1 MAFTNTKESGLESL
15 IVKWLVE
22 QNGYEQGTNADYN
35 RDYAIDETRLFR
47 FLQDTQPD
55 ALDKLGVFKTDMKK
69 KQFLNRLQGEIAK
82 RGVIDV
88 LRNGVKV
95 YPANLIMFYLT
106 PTENNAKAK
115 EMYEKN
121 IFSVTRQLMYSND
134 STRLA
139 LDMCVFIN
147 GLPVI
152 TFELKNQL
160 TKQNVDD
167 AVQQYKDDRDPREL
181 LFQFKRCMVH
191 FAVDDARVKFCTKL
205 DGKNSWFL
213 PFDKGYNDGAGN
225 PPNPDGLM
233 TDYLWKKILTKDKLS
248 RIIENYAQVVV
259 EEDPETKKKSVK
271 QIFPRYHQLDCV
283 EKLLADVKTNG
294 VGKRYLIQH
303 SAGSGKSNSIAW
315 LAHQLIGL
323 EKDGHPMIGSV
334 LVVTDR
340 CILDKQIRDNI
351 KQFMQ
356 VANTVAWAEHSG
368 DLRKAIQ
375 AGKRIIIT
383 TVEKFPYVVP
393 DIGVAHKTNHFAV
406 IIDEAHSGQNGRNS
420 AQMNLALSG
429 LVSEDEMD
437 NEDKINAMMEGRKL
451 LPNASYFAF
460 TATPKNKTLETFGTL
475 VVDENGNPVL
485 NEDGEAQHR
494 PFHSYTMKQAI
505 QEGFILDVLKYYT
518 PISSYYKLMKTV
530 QDDPMFDKKRAQ
542 KKLRAFVESDSY
554 TISQKAEMMVEHF
567 HEQIISKGKIG
578 GQARAMVVTSSIED
592 LFQKGNITI
601 MFCTSTLL
609 EGVNLPADNLFITD
623 NKIFRR
629 KMNPVDFRNLI
640 GRVGRISYNLYG
652 NVFFVSDEKSV
663 SSESYIEMLQE
674 QIPEQELS
682 IESNPQALKRVEKKY
697 IAEILKSGS
706 SEIPKRREDQ
716 SEESYVMMR
725 KFGLILLR
733 DIMEERDS
741 LVHREF
747 SDFLTVED
755 EQQIR
760 EKFNSS
766 PTLPDDD
773 INTSVDQT
781 KRLIIA
787 IKNGLEYPSSKNG
800 FKYDDIIDFFNKLSK
815 IFDWPIYE
823 KSTLGNESK
832 RKWYAVI
839 LSQWMEGSGL
849 SYIMQRAIDY
859 HKQHPENFWVSAY
872 QPPTIYND
880 NSKEHRNV
888 VFADT
893 LEAIENIVLFSISNY
908 FLRFSNE
915 YKKIHGVDEFDN
927 NWYEYVEF
935 GTTNPL
941 TILLQRNGFS
951 RESATFIKKHKNE
964 YVVHDGSTDELRLR
978 LSLLNCGN
986 TSVMI
991 EAASIRFN
999 APKLFLEEDA

>member
-1 MAFTNTKESGLESL
+1 MPTKALINEIRSKIINDLEDNLKRCNYRVVTAASD
-15 IVKWLVE
+15 I
-22 QNGYEQGTNADYN
+22 
-35 RDYAIDETRLFR
+35 
-47 FLQDTQPD
+47 
-55 ALDKLGVFKTDMKK
+55 ALEENHNFIFV
-69 KQFLNRLQGEIAK
+69 
-82 RGVIDV
+82 
-88 LRNGVKV
+88 
-95 YPANLIMFYLT
+95 LT
-106 PTENNAKAK
+106 PERLL
-115 EMYEKN
+115 YLL
-121 IFSVTRQLMYSND
+121 ISNP
-134 STRLA
+134 SL
-139 LDMCVFIN
+139 
-147 GLPVI
+147 
-152 TFELKNQL
+152 E
-160 TKQNVDD
+160 VD
-167 AVQQYKDDRDPREL
+167 Y
-181 LFQFKRCMVH
+181 LF
-191 FAVDDARVKFCTKL
+191 VDEAHKL
-205 DGKNSWFL
+205 SGKNSRG
-213 PFDKGYNDGAGN
+213 PFYYKVVDMLLQKEKKPHFIFASPNI
-225 PPNPDGLM
+225 PNPQVYLRLM
-233 TDYLWKKILTKDKLS
+233 NEAIESSDESKLATTYS
-248 RIIENYAQVVV
+248 PVVQIKFLMDLINNNISVYNERTNHRIQIASI
-259 EEDPETKKKSVK
+259 KKSDVTLNDMLLLFEGK
-271 QIFPRYHQLDCV
+271 NLRLPP
-283 EKLLADVKTNG
+283 EKRSQTIVYYNG
-294 VGKRYLIQH
+294 RAK
-303 SAGSGKSNSIAW
+303 AIA
-315 LAHQLIGL
+315 AARSFAESRG
-323 EKDGHPMIGSV
+323 
-334 LVVTDR
+334 
-340 CILDKQIRDNI
+340 ILDKNDPELDSLSKDIMQEVHGDYYLASMI
-351 KQFMQ
+351 K
-356 VANTVAWAEHSG
+356 
-368 DLRKAIQ
+368 K
-375 AGKRIIIT
+375 
-383 TVEKFPYVVP
+383 
-393 DIGVAHKTNHFAV
+393 GVAYH
-406 IIDEAHSGQNGRNS
+406 IGY
-420 AQMNLALSG
+420 
-429 LVSEDEMD
+429 
-437 NEDKINAMMEGRKL
+437 
-451 LPNASYFAF
+451 LPASIR
-460 TATPKNKTLETFGTL
+460 T
-475 VVDENGNPVL
+475 
-485 NEDGEAQHR
+485 R
-494 PFHSYTMKQAI
+494 
-505 QEGFILDVLKYYT
+505 
-518 PISSYYKLMKTV
+518 
-530 QDDPMFDKKRAQ
+530 
-542 KKLRAFVESDSY
+542 
-554 TISQKAEMMVEHF
+554 
-567 HEQIISKGKIG
+567 
-578 GQARAMVVTSSIED
+578 IED

-986 TSVMI
+986 TSVMT

>member
-1 MAFTNTKESGLESL
+1 MLLLFEGENLRLPPEKRSQT
-15 IVKWLVE
+15 IVYY
-22 QNGYEQGTNADYN
+22 NG
-35 RDYAIDETRLFR
+35 R
-47 FLQDTQPD
+47 
-55 ALDKLGVFKTDMKK
+55 
-69 KQFLNRLQGEIAK
+69 
-82 RGVIDV
+82 
-88 LRNGVKV
+88 
-95 YPANLIMFYLT
+95 
-106 PTENNAKAK
+106 AKA
-115 EMYEKN
+115 
-121 IFSVTRQLMYSND
+121 IAAARS
-134 STRLA
+134 
-139 LDMCVFIN
+139 
-147 GLPVI
+147 
-152 TFELKNQL
+152 
-160 TKQNVDD
+160 
-167 AVQQYKDDRDPREL
+167 
-181 LFQFKRCMVH
+181 
-191 FAVDDARVKFCTKL
+191 FAE
-205 DGKNSWFL
+205 
-213 PFDKGYNDGAGN
+213 
-225 PPNPDGLM
+225 
-233 TDYLWKKILTKDKLS
+233 S
-248 RIIENYAQVVV
+248 R
-259 EEDPETKKKSVK
+259 
-271 QIFPRYHQLDCV
+271 
-283 EKLLADVKTNG
+283 G
-294 VGKRYLIQH
+294 
-303 SAGSGKSNSIAW
+303 
-315 LAHQLIGL
+315 
-323 EKDGHPMIGSV
+323 
-334 LVVTDR
+334 
-340 CILDKQIRDNI
+340 ILDKNDPELDSLSKDIMQEVHGDYYLASMI
-351 KQFMQ
+351 K
-356 VANTVAWAEHSG
+356 
-368 DLRKAIQ
+368 K
-375 AGKRIIIT
+375 
-383 TVEKFPYVVP
+383 
-393 DIGVAHKTNHFAV
+393 GVAYH
-406 IIDEAHSGQNGRNS
+406 IGY
-420 AQMNLALSG
+420 
-429 LVSEDEMD
+429 
-437 NEDKINAMMEGRKL
+437 
-451 LPNASYFAF
+451 LPASIR
-460 TATPKNKTLETFGTL
+460 T
-475 VVDENGNPVL
+475 
-485 NEDGEAQHR
+485 R
-494 PFHSYTMKQAI
+494 
-505 QEGFILDVLKYYT
+505 
-518 PISSYYKLMKTV
+518 
-530 QDDPMFDKKRAQ
+530 
-542 KKLRAFVESDSY
+542 
-554 TISQKAEMMVEHF
+554 
-567 HEQIISKGKIG
+567 
-578 GQARAMVVTSSIED
+578 IED

-674 QIPEQELS
+674 PIPEQELS
-682 IESNPQALKRVEKKY
+682 IESNPQALKRIEKKY

-716 SEESYVMMR
+716 AEESYVMMR

-755 EQQIR
+755 ECQIR
-760 EKFNSS
+760 EKFNNS

-781 KRLIIA
+781 KKLIIA

-800 FKYDDIIDFFNKLSK
+800 FKYDDIIGFFNQLSQ
-815 IFDWPIYE
+815 IFDWSIYE

-859 HKQHPENFWVSAY
+859 HKQHPENFRVSAY

-964 YVVHDGSTDELRLR
+964 YVVHDGSADELRLR

-986 TSVMI
+986 TSVMT

-999 APKLFLEEDA
+999 APKLFLEEED

>member
-1 MAFTNTKESGLESL
+1 
-15 IVKWLVE
+15 
-22 QNGYEQGTNADYN
+22 
-35 RDYAIDETRLFR
+35 
-47 FLQDTQPD
+47 
-55 ALDKLGVFKTDMKK
+55 
-69 KQFLNRLQGEIAK
+69 
-82 RGVIDV
+82 
-88 LRNGVKV
+88 
-95 YPANLIMFYLT
+95 
-106 PTENNAKAK
+106 
-115 EMYEKN
+115 
-121 IFSVTRQLMYSND
+121 
-134 STRLA
+134 
-139 LDMCVFIN
+139 
-147 GLPVI
+147 
-152 TFELKNQL
+152 
-160 TKQNVDD
+160 
-167 AVQQYKDDRDPREL
+167 
-181 LFQFKRCMVH
+181 
-191 FAVDDARVKFCTKL
+191 
-205 DGKNSWFL
+205 
-213 PFDKGYNDGAGN
+213 
-225 PPNPDGLM
+225 
-233 TDYLWKKILTKDKLS
+233 
-248 RIIENYAQVVV
+248 
-259 EEDPETKKKSVK
+259 
-271 QIFPRYHQLDCV
+271 
-283 EKLLADVKTNG
+283 
-294 VGKRYLIQH
+294 
-303 SAGSGKSNSIAW
+303 
-315 LAHQLIGL
+315 
-323 EKDGHPMIGSV
+323 
-334 LVVTDR
+334 
-340 CILDKQIRDNI
+340 
-351 KQFMQ
+351 
-356 VANTVAWAEHSG
+356 
-368 DLRKAIQ
+368 
-375 AGKRIIIT
+375 
-383 TVEKFPYVVP
+383 
-393 DIGVAHKTNHFAV
+393 
-406 IIDEAHSGQNGRNS
+406 
-420 AQMNLALSG
+420 
-429 LVSEDEMD
+429 
-437 NEDKINAMMEGRKL
+437 
-451 LPNASYFAF
+451 
-460 TATPKNKTLETFGTL
+460 
-475 VVDENGNPVL
+475 
-485 NEDGEAQHR
+485 
-494 PFHSYTMKQAI
+494 
-505 QEGFILDVLKYYT
+505 
-518 PISSYYKLMKTV
+518 
-530 QDDPMFDKKRAQ
+530 
-542 KKLRAFVESDSY
+542 
-554 TISQKAEMMVEHF
+554 
-567 HEQIISKGKIG
+567 
-578 GQARAMVVTSSIED
+578 
-592 LFQKGNITI
+592 

-682 IESNPQALKRVEKKY
+682 IESNPKALKRVEKKY
-697 IAEILKSGS
+697 IADIIKSGS

-755 EQQIR
+755 ERQIR

-800 FKYDDIIDFFNKLSK
+800 FKYNDIIDFFNKLSK
-815 IFDWPIYE
+815 IFDWPVYE

-859 HKQHPENFWVSAY
+859 HKQHPENFRVSAY

-951 RESATFIKKHKNE
+951 RESATFIKKHKDE
-964 YVVHDGSTDELRLR
+964 YVAHDGSTDELRLR
-978 LSLLNCGN
+978 LSLLGCGN
-986 TSVMI
+986 TSVMT
-991 EAASIRFN
+991 EAASINLSKIFGELFMLIENDKRGVSLQLLYSDEKFSVPKNIYIIGMMNTADRSLAMLDYALRRRFAFFEIKPGFTTDGFREYRMSLEN
-999 APKLFLEEDA
+999 EKFDKLIACVESLNNVISNDESLGDGFCIGHSYFCNLSPDTIDDQVLSGIVEYELIPLLKEYWFDEPTKVKDWSSNLRSAIK

>member
-1 MAFTNTKESGLESL
+1 MAFTNTKENGLESL

-22 QNGYEQGTNADYN
+22 YNGYEQGTNADYN
-35 RDYAIDETRLFR
+35 RDYAIDETRLFH

-181 LFQFKRCMVH
+181 LFQFKRCMLLL
-191 FAVDDARVKFCTKL
+191 FE
-205 DGKNSWFL
+205 GKNQRL
-213 PFDKGYNDGAGN
+213 PPEKRSQTIVYYNGRA
-225 PPNPDGLM
+225 
-233 TDYLWKKILTKDKLS
+233 KAIAAARSFAES
-248 RIIENYAQVVV
+248 R
-259 EEDPETKKKSVK
+259 
-271 QIFPRYHQLDCV
+271 
-283 EKLLADVKTNG
+283 G
-294 VGKRYLIQH
+294 
-303 SAGSGKSNSIAW
+303 
-315 LAHQLIGL
+315 
-323 EKDGHPMIGSV
+323 
-334 LVVTDR
+334 
-340 CILDKQIRDNI
+340 ILDKNDPELDSLSKDIMQEVHGDYYLASMI
-351 KQFMQ
+351 K
-356 VANTVAWAEHSG
+356 
-368 DLRKAIQ
+368 K
-375 AGKRIIIT
+375 
-383 TVEKFPYVVP
+383 
-393 DIGVAHKTNHFAV
+393 GVAYH
-406 IIDEAHSGQNGRNS
+406 IGY
-420 AQMNLALSG
+420 
-429 LVSEDEMD
+429 
-437 NEDKINAMMEGRKL
+437 
-451 LPNASYFAF
+451 LPASIR
-460 TATPKNKTLETFGTL
+460 T
-475 VVDENGNPVL
+475 
-485 NEDGEAQHR
+485 R
-494 PFHSYTMKQAI
+494 
-505 QEGFILDVLKYYT
+505 
-518 PISSYYKLMKTV
+518 
-530 QDDPMFDKKRAQ
+530 
-542 KKLRAFVESDSY
+542 
-554 TISQKAEMMVEHF
+554 
-567 HEQIISKGKIG
+567 
-578 GQARAMVVTSSIED
+578 IED

-674 QIPEQELS
+674 PIPEQELS

-760 EKFNSS
+760 ENFNSS

-893 LEAIENIVLFSISNY
+893 LEAIENIALFSISNY

-951 RESATFIKKHKNE
+951 RESATFIKKHKDE
-964 YVVHDGSTDELRLR
+964 YVAHDGSTDELRLR
-978 LSLLNCGN
+978 VSLLDCGN
-986 TSVMI
+986 TSVMT

>member
-1 MAFTNTKESGLESL
+1 MLYLLISNPSLE
-15 IVKWLVE
+15 V
-22 QNGYEQGTNADYN
+22 DYLFV
-35 RDYAIDETRLFR
+35 DE
-47 FLQDTQPD
+47 
-55 ALDKLGVFKTDMKK
+55 AHKL
-69 KQFLNRLQGEIAK
+69 
-82 RGVIDV
+82 
-88 LRNGVKV
+88 
-95 YPANLIMFYLT
+95 
-106 PTENNAKAK
+106 
-115 EMYEKN
+115 
-121 IFSVTRQLMYSND
+121 S
-134 STRLA
+134 
-139 LDMCVFIN
+139 
-147 GLPVI
+147 
-152 TFELKNQL
+152 
-160 TKQNVDD
+160 
-167 AVQQYKDDRDPREL
+167 
-181 LFQFKRCMVH
+181 
-191 FAVDDARVKFCTKL
+191 
-205 DGKNSWFL
+205 GKNSRG
-213 PFDKGYNDGAGN
+213 PFYYKVVDMLLQKEKKPHFIFASPNI
-225 PPNPDGLM
+225 PNPQVYLRLM
-233 TDYLWKKILTKDKLS
+233 NEAIESSDESKLATTYS
-248 RIIENYAQVVV
+248 PVVQIKFLMDLINNNISVYNERTNHRIQIASI
-259 EEDPETKKKSVK
+259 KKSDVTLNDMLLL
-271 QIFPRYHQLDCV
+271 FEGENLRLPP
-283 EKLLADVKTNG
+283 EKRSQTIVYYNG
-294 VGKRYLIQH
+294 RAK
-303 SAGSGKSNSIAW
+303 AIA
-315 LAHQLIGL
+315 AARSFAESRG
-323 EKDGHPMIGSV
+323 
-334 LVVTDR
+334 
-340 CILDKQIRDNI
+340 ILDKNDPELDSLSKDIMQEVHGDYYLASMI
-351 KQFMQ
+351 K
-356 VANTVAWAEHSG
+356 
-368 DLRKAIQ
+368 K
-375 AGKRIIIT
+375 
-383 TVEKFPYVVP
+383 
-393 DIGVAHKTNHFAV
+393 GVAYH
-406 IIDEAHSGQNGRNS
+406 IGY
-420 AQMNLALSG
+420 
-429 LVSEDEMD
+429 
-437 NEDKINAMMEGRKL
+437 
-451 LPNASYFAF
+451 LPASIR
-460 TATPKNKTLETFGTL
+460 T
-475 VVDENGNPVL
+475 
-485 NEDGEAQHR
+485 R
-494 PFHSYTMKQAI
+494 
-505 QEGFILDVLKYYT
+505 
-518 PISSYYKLMKTV
+518 
-530 QDDPMFDKKRAQ
+530 
-542 KKLRAFVESDSY
+542 
-554 TISQKAEMMVEHF
+554 
-567 HEQIISKGKIG
+567 
-578 GQARAMVVTSSIED
+578 IED

-674 QIPEQELS
+674 PIPEQELS
-682 IESNPQALKRVEKKY
+682 IESNPQALKRIEKKY

-755 EQQIR
+755 ECQIR
-760 EKFNSS
+760 EKFNNS

-781 KRLIIA
+781 KKLIIA

-800 FKYDDIIDFFNKLSK
+800 FKYDDIIGFFNQLSQ
-815 IFDWPIYE
+815 IFDWSIYE

-859 HKQHPENFWVSAY
+859 HKQHPENFRVSAY

-986 TSVMI
+986 TSVMT

-999 APKLFLEEDA
+999 APKLFLEEED